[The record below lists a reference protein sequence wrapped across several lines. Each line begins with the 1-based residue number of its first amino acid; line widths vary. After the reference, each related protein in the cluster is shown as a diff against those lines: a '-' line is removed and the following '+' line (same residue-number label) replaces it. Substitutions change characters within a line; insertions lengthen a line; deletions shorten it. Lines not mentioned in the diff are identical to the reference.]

1 MRDGLLLVDKDCG
14 LTSHDV
20 VQRVR
25 RVLRQKKIGHCGT
38 LDPDATG
45 LLLLTLGTATRLTRF
60 LIRAPKV
67 YEGTIRFGISTDTYD
82 AAGQVVAEAPPEA
95 VRALTREAVEEAMR
109 RFEGT
114 IEQQPPPYSAKKV
127 QGVKYYELA
136 RRGEEIPADTKEVT
150 VFELSPQ
157 GALEDGRIGF
167 RLACSSG
174 TYARG
179 LAHDVGQALG
189 CGAHLASLRRI
200 KIGHFPVE
208 DAVTLP
214 RLEEAVGKAAQAVSP
229 ESPDGEEAPEAPET
243 PAMSE
248 AAAGVGRAWIPFD
261 EIPLPFDEVTADPQQ
276 ENRIAHGQTV
286 LVRELRGDEGDWV
299 KLINRR
305 REFIAV
311 GTVVE
316 RIGTAGVGIVQPRVV
331 FR

>member
-1 MRDGLLLVDKDCG
+1 MRDGLLLVDKDG
-14 LTSHDV
+14 GFTSHDV

-25 RVLRQKKIGHCGT
+25 RVLKQKKIGHCGT

-67 YEGTIRFGISTDTYD
+67 YEGTIRFGVTTDTYD
-82 AAGQVVAEAPPEA
+82 ASGQVTAEAPPGA
-95 VRALTREAVEEAMR
+95 VEALTREAVD

-150 VFELSPQ
+150 IFEFAPV
-157 GALEDGRIGF
+157 GALADGRIGF

-179 LAHDVGQALG
+179 LAHDAGVALG
-189 CGAHLASLRRI
+189 CGAHLASLRRV
-200 KIGHFPVE
+200 KIGTFQVE
-208 DAVTLP
+208 DAVTVS
-214 RLEEAVGKAAQAVSP
+214 RLEEAVEA
-229 ESPDGEEAPEAPET
+229 GEMVE
-243 PAMSE
+243 
-248 AAAGVGRAWIPFD
+248 RAWIPFD

-276 ENRIAHGQTV
+276 ENRISHGQTV
-286 LVRELRGDEGDWV
+286 LVRELQSGEGDWV
-299 KLINRR
+299 KLLNRR